1 MVSKIYCDT
10 ADLKTINGTVI
21 MLTKLIMAVSETERA
36 TSPFANFVN
45 TFEVTPPGAAAMIMT
60 PIANSGDVFN
70 IFIKIK
76 AIIGSK
82 IS

>member
-1 MVSKIYCDT
+1 MFNRS

-36 TSPFANFVN
+36 TSQFANFVS

-60 PIANSGDVFN
+60 PIANSGDVLN